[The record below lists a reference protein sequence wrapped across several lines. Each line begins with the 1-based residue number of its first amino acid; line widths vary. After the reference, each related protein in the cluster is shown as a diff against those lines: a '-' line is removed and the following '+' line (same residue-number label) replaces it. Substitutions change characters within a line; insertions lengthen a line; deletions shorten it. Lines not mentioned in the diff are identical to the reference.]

1 VINLNKYKNSIVV
14 AALAS
19 TFLINA
25 GSLPS
30 SSSSS
35 GNSTSVSSKSGG
47 NSMTTNAALDKMQL
61 ENGLRLVEGLVYTR
75 KFKKALNKL
84 RVLEDKYADNADV
97 HNYLGFVYRKMNE
110 LGKSGDHYNRSLR
123 INPRHIGALEYQGE
137 LFAMTGKIQKAKN
150 NLNSL
155 KLICGTNCRE
165 YEKLKKVIDKIN

>member
-47 NSMTTNAALDKMQL
+47 NSMTTNAALDKM
-61 ENGLRLVEGLVYTR
+61 
-75 KFKKALNKL
+75 
-84 RVLEDKYADNADV
+84 
-97 HNYLGFVYRKMNE
+97 
-110 LGKSGDHYNRSLR
+110 
-123 INPRHIGALEYQGE
+123 
-137 LFAMTGKIQKAKN
+137 
-150 NLNSL
+150 
-155 KLICGTNCRE
+155 
-165 YEKLKKVIDKIN
+165 